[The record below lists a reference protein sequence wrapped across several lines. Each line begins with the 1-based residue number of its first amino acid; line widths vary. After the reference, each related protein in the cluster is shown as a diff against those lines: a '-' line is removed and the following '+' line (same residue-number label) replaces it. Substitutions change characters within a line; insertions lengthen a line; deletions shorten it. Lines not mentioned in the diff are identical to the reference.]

1 MRDPDTMTEEEA
13 EQWMRECEEDE
24 EGEDDGWRE
33 WRVRFEDA
41 EKMATMLC
49 FEGDFTVK
57 LYSGEFVERYTGE
70 DGVFGLRDAYNAYI
84 GTGTVRDEL

>member
-1 MRDPDTMTEEEA
+1 M
-13 EQWMRECEEDE
+13 
-24 EGEDDGWRE
+24 
-33 WRVRFEDA
+33 RFEDA

-57 LYSGEFVERYTGE
+57 LYSEELVGSFTDEA
-70 DGVFGLRDAYNAYI
+70 GVFRLRDAYNAYI

>member
-1 MRDPDTMTEEEA
+1 MTEEEA
-13 EQWMRECEEDE
+13 EQWMRDCEE
-24 EGEDDGWRE
+24 EGEGENDGWRE
-33 WRVRFEDA
+33 WRVKFEDA

-57 LYSGEFVERYTGE
+57 LYSKEFVERYTGE

-84 GTGTVRDEL
+84 GMETVRDEL

>member
-1 MRDPDTMTEEEA
+1 MTEEEA
-13 EQWMRECEEDE
+13 EQWMRDCEE
-24 EGEDDGWRE
+24 EGEGDDDEWRT

-57 LYSGEFVERYTGE
+57 LYSEEFVERYTGE
-70 DGVFGLRDAYNAYI
+70 DGVFGFQDARRAFV
-84 GTGTVRDEL
+84 GSEVVRSEF

>member
-1 MRDPDTMTEEEA
+1 MTEEEA
-13 EQWMRECEEDE
+13 EQWMRDCEEE
-24 EGEDDGWRE
+24 GEGEDDKWRA

-57 LYSGEFVERYTGE
+57 LYSEEFVERYTGE
-70 DGVFGLRDAYNAYI
+70 DGVFGFQDARRAYV
-84 GTGTVRDEL
+84 GSEVVRSEF